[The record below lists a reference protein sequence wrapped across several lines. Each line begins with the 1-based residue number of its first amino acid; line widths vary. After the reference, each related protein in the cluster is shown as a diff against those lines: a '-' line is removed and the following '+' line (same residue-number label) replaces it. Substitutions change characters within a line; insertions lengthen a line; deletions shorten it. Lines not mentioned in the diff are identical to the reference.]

1 MKYLLA
7 FWLAELIFFT
17 ILLMTTLRIQIM
29 AKRKEKDDRIHVK
42 VTAWFG
48 LISLEYQMST
58 LELARD
64 YSGLLTKT
72 EISTSKTIEE
82 GRSTLSLNELK
93 SMQKQLIRLLKRV
106 RHVNRIIKAFARQVH
121 VDKLVWRSA
130 IGNDDAAATGTLA
143 GLVWGIKSCMIG
155 LLSSFVTMSAMPKL
169 DVQPLFNE
177 KRLET
182 EFEGMF
188 RFRIGHAMLAGIR
201 ILLNVRKRRESL
213 WQSTLFKA

>member
-93 SMQKQLIRLLKRV
+93 SMQKQSIRLLKRV

>member
-93 SMQKQLIRLLKRV
+93 SMQKQSIRLLKRV
-106 RHVNRIIKAFARQVH
+106 RHVNRIIKTFARQVH